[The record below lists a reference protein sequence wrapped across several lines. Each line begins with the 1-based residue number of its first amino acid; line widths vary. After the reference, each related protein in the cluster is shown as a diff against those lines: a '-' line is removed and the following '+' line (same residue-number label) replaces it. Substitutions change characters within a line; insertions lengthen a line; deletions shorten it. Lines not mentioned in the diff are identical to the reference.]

1 MCGRRS
7 ETAYVADMVQ
17 ACERILVFASGV
29 SDDELMRH
37 DRPIRGA
44 VLHELIVLG
53 EAAKHVDE
61 RRAARFPDIPWA
73 DIAGMRDK
81 LVHYYHG
88 VDEVLVLS
96 AVRSSVPTIL
106 PLLRA
111 MLSEMDAEDQAEPA
125 P

>member
-1 MCGRRS
+1 VCGRRS
-7 ETAYVADMVQ
+7 DTAYVADMVQ
-17 ACERILVFASGV
+17 ACERMLVFASGV

-37 DRPIRGA
+37 DRPHRGA

-61 RRAARFPDIPWA
+61 SRRAKVPAIPWA
-73 DIAGMRDK
+73 DITGMRDK

-96 AVRSSVPTIL
+96 AVRTSVSPIL

-111 MLSEMDAEDQAEPA
+111 MLSEMDAEDQAEPT